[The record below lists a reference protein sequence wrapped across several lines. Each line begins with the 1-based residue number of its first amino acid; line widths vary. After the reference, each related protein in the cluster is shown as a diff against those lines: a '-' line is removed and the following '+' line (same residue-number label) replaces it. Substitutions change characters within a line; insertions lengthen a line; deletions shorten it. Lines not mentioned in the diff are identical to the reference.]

1 MGSSKYVEIF
11 KDLISNQVKQDSQSQ
26 KITPKYYED
35 LFPIVKDKANE
46 AIVLFGHPTID
57 EKTLLSYY
65 NTARRIYTSL
75 NPITI
80 EKQSALTKS
89 RAVTWLSAER
99 KAKIK
104 WSYSERYFHYLEKN
118 RSSRVVKETED
129 SSSEIL
135 GKLGDPDS
143 PEKFYVKGLV
153 VGEVQSGKTG
163 NFNAVINRAV
173 DSGYRLVIIFSGIME
188 DLRVE
193 TQNRVE

>member
-80 EKQSALTKS
+80 EK
-89 RAVTWLSAER
+89 
-99 KAKIK
+99 
-104 WSYSERYFHYLEKN
+104 
-118 RSSRVVKETED
+118 
-129 SSSEIL
+129 
-135 GKLGDPDS
+135 
-143 PEKFYVKGLV
+143 
-153 VGEVQSGKTG
+153 
-163 NFNAVINRAV
+163 
-173 DSGYRLVIIFSGIME
+173 
-188 DLRVE
+188 
-193 TQNRVE
+193 